1 MPSILAFFS
10 SWVSPLGVKHPPLP
24 LLEFPEKNTLAGL
37 PTELLWLIADF
48 LSWNDRSCLSLCNR
62 QLFTTYHCQNGS
74 GPPSQSEKLSF
85 LICLE
90 RDIPALFV
98 CHVCNI
104 LHKYHPSKDYGRTI
118 FDYNSNHALPC
129 AFKWDLRH
137 NGSLTMDPEN
147 DILSSSPYRI
157 CFFHLQLAMKRFFHG
172 PQFGISTKSLSYTCV
187 QVGLGEPLER
197 PILSSTDAQIGGSP
211 PGLILR
217 TQRIIYV
224 PANRRY
230 LLYANKNIYRRSRK
244 FYSICSPICGHV
256 SGRKVADLSN
266 SIVRAHRDGKRAP
279 FFISSCAWCHTD
291 FRIEVCSHKS
301 YLALV
306 TTKWTDLGAGPTPD
320 SPKWALHSNKAKRI
334 FFEDSIRKPR
344 NYRKSARAL
353 FQTTSS
359 LSMTALRSRNFS
371 YLENQRYKKIM
382 HKGFEGFWEL

>member
-1 MPSILAFFS
+1 MSSIRALVS
-10 SWVSPLGVKHPPLP
+10 SWVSLLGVKHTPLP

-37 PTELLWLIADF
+37 PTELLWLITDF
-48 LSWNDRSCLSLCNR
+48 LSWNDRICLSLCNR
-62 QLFTTYHCQNGS
+62 QLFTTYHHRN
-74 GPPSQSEKLSF
+74 GPPSKSEKLSF

-90 RDIPALFV
+90 RDTPAFFA
-98 CHVCNI
+98 CHVCHI
-104 LHKYHPSKDYGRTI
+104 LHKYHPSKNYGRTF
-118 FDYNSNHALPC
+118 FDYDSDHVLPC
-129 AFKWDLRH
+129 AFKWDRRH
-137 NGSLTMDPEN
+137 NGSLIMDPEN

-157 CFFHLQLAMKRFFHG
+157 CFFHLQLAMKRFLYG

-187 QVGLGEPLER
+187 QVRIGEPLER

-244 FYSICSPICGHV
+244 FYSIDSPICGHV
-256 SGRKVADLSN
+256 SGGKVADLSN
-266 SIVRAHRDGKRAP
+266 NIVRAHRDGKKAP

-301 YLALV
+301 DLALV
-306 TTKWTDLGAGPTPD
+306 TTKWSDLGAGPTPD

-382 HKGFEGFWEL
+382 HERFAGSWEL